1 MKKII
6 LLALAVFV
14 TMGIQAQDTKESK
27 KSSKKNKTEELSA
40 ERQMEMLFQMFEIE
54 DPETQTKF
62 SSLYNEWQTA
72 RDAAMKTDA
81 QTSKNDKIDY
91 KKMTEAQAEA
101 ILAQHFDGQL
111 KQAEVD
117 KDYYMKFKE
126 VLTTTQA
133 ARLIIQARNGVGG
146 FMGMMMGGGR
156 GGRGGGMG
164 GFGGGMMMMG
174 GMGGMMF

>member
-81 QTSKNDKIDY
+81 QHD
-91 KKMTEAQAEA
+91 E
-101 ILAQHFDGQL
+101 
-111 KQAEVD
+111 
-117 KDYYMKFKE
+117 
-126 VLTTTQA
+126 
-133 ARLIIQARNGVGG
+133 
-146 FMGMMMGGGR
+146 
-156 GGRGGGMG
+156 
-164 GFGGGMMMMG
+164 
-174 GMGGMMF
+174 